1 MRQVVGIAGARPTS
15 RARARSPASGGPSS
29 SARQS
34 QAAAYGFQSPVAS
47 RGSGSIGTGGSSG
60 VASAAR
66 TSSPALKSD
75 LAGGGGSFA
84 AVPGGRGAGRGVPGQ
99 AGPAA
104 APESRAS
111 RSSRLS
117 VVVRKRPMNRREV
130 QAQQQDVVVCR
141 NSAVVVREPKLKVD
155 LTRYV
160 EEHSF
165 LFDQSFDET
174 VSNEQLYCAC
184 VRPVIDAVFGRAKCT
199 CFAYGQTGSGKTFTM
214 MGPNKKQCEG
224 IPEKDRTPGI
234 FLLAAQD
241 IFRALTNKEHSHLG
255 VYIAFYEIYCGKLF
269 DLLNNRQILHARE
282 NAKSNVVIVGLQEHP
297 VENVQELMEV
307 IEFGLNSRTVGV
319 TGANVDSSRSH
330 AILQISLKDT
340 RGKEDGRRVLSE
352 HGKISFIDLAG
363 SERGADTLDTDRQ
376 TRMDGAEINKSLL
389 ALKECIRALDQ
400 QLDHTPFRGSKLT
413 QVLKDSFV
421 GSNCRTVMIANVSPC
436 GCAVEHSL
444 NTLRYAYRVKELR
457 SGSAPRGNSN
467 VMGSQELG
475 NLADF
480 GQPIGGQG
488 ELVIEEDSSGDED
501 SGAGAETPPSVQQ
514 QLRVAN
520 LSAAAQTF
528 ASPRGLPDGTFSV
541 KPREDE
547 EAPPPPSRYT
557 LAAGAAASGPGPC
570 GGAGGGSLAAL
581 AAGHTG
587 LGVGL
592 DAGLTTGGPEV
603 ALPSEHGM
611 EPANSLSA
619 MGLGVPA
626 MPGAASRG
634 ITVSQSLQLEPAAE
648 PAPEVALEPV
658 GGGCSQAALDE
669 LARQHDRLIGTILAE
684 EEELI
689 TAHRQHIDMMVELIK
704 EEMVHLNNVD
714 RPGSDVDAYVAGL
727 DRILRLKAQYT
738 GDIRQRVDLFKE
750 HLQQEDTLSRKF
762 QSLASSST

>member
-47 RGSGSIGTGGSSG
+47 RGSGSIGTGGGSG

-75 LAGGGGSFA
+75 LTAAGSFSRVPTGGGRS
-84 AVPGGRGAGRGVPGQ
+84 VPGQ
-99 AGPAA
+99 AALAPAL
-104 APESRAS
+104 ESRSS

-130 QAQQQDVVVCR
+130 QAQQQDVVICR

-174 VSNEQLYCAC
+174 VSNEQLYCSC

-241 IFRALTNKEHSHLG
+241 IFRTLSNKEHSHLG

-307 IEFGLNSRTVGV
+307 IEFGLNSRTTGV

-330 AILQISLKDT
+330 AILQISLKDS
-340 RGKEDGRRVLSE
+340 RNKEDGRRMGSE

-400 QLDHTPFRGSKLT
+400 QSEHTPFRGSKLT

-457 SGSAPRGNSN
+457 SGSKPC
-467 VMGSQELG
+467 VVGSQELG

-480 GQPIGGQG
+480 APLGGQG

-501 SGAGAETPPSVQQ
+501 SGAGAETPPSVQR

-528 ASPRGLPDGTFSV
+528 ASPRGMPDNAFGM
-541 KPREDE
+541 KPTEDE
-547 EAPPPPSRYT
+547 EPLAPQSRYV
-557 LAAGAAASGPGPC
+557 LAPGTAASGPGPSTSA
-570 GGAGGGSLAAL
+570 AGGSFAAPSLP
-581 AAGHTG
+581 G
-587 LGVGL
+587 LSSSLVP
-592 DAGLTTGGPEV
+592 GGPEGP
-603 ALPSEHGM
+603 LPSELGV
-611 EPANSLSA
+611 EPATGLSHA
-619 MGLGVPA
+619 GLASAAARGVP
-626 MPGAASRG
+626 
-634 ITVSQSLQLEPAAE
+634 VSQPMQLEPAAE
-648 PAPEVALEPV
+648 PAPEVTLEP
-658 GGGCSQAALDE
+658 AALDD

-727 DRILRLKAQYT
+727 DRILRLKAQYI
-738 GDIRQRVDLFKE
+738 GDIRQRVDLFKD